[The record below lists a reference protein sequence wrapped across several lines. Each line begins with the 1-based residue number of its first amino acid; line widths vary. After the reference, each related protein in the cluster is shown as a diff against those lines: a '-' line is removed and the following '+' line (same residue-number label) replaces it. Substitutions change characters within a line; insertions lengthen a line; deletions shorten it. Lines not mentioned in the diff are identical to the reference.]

1 MLDNCRSL
9 KCLTTAGCKNLVSY
23 VRGKPEQLCVMLAFF
38 TLCLFHRFY
47 IFTFLRLLLFYL
59 FYFFNYK
66 VMMPFTRS

>member
-1 MLDNCRSL
+1 MLDNCGSL

-23 VRGKPEQLCVMLAFF
+23 LRRKPEQLCDAGFLR
-38 TLCLFHRFY
+38 LCLFHRFY

-66 VMMPFTRS
+66 VMMPFTMS